1 MKIQKIVAAGA
12 VIAMLTTAGQVMAR
26 GAAEPEPRTVVATHS
41 ILGDLV
47 ANVAGDTVELQV
59 IVGANQDPHVYE
71 PAPADSIKLRNAA
84 LVFEN
89 GLQLKGWFDGLY
101 ERSGSTARRVVVSDG
116 IHNLL
121 AYDGHGHDDHGH
133 EHDDDHHDDHGH
145 EHDDDHGHEHD
156 DDHGH
161 GHGHGHGHDDD
172 HHHDHD
178 LGDDEPHVWQSVHNA
193 EDMVKV
199 IRDALIETFPEHADT
214 YRANAA
220 AYIEQLEELD
230 DYIKQQAASIPESRR
245 KLVTS
250 HGAFDYFADRYGF
263 TVVGTALGS
272 VTTETRDPSAGEI
285 AALVDEIRALEV
297 PAIFA
302 ENIVNRSVIDTIAR
316 EAGVRVLYP
325 LYSDALSDADSPAA
339 TYLGMMRHNIDLIV
353 DGLAE

>member
-1 MKIQKIVAAGA
+1 MKIRKIVAAGA
-12 VIAMLTTAGQVMAR
+12 VIALVTTAGQIMAR
-26 GAAEPEPRTVVATHS
+26 GSAESETKTVVATHS

-47 ANVAGDTVELQV
+47 ANVIGDTVALEV

-89 GLQLKGWFDGLY
+89 GLQLKSWFDGLY
-101 ERSGSTARRVVVSDG
+101 ERSGSSARRIVVSHG
-116 IHNLL
+116 IHHLL
-121 AYDGHGHDDHGH
+121 SSDGHGHDDYGHGH
-133 EHDDDHHDDHGH
+133 DNEHDDDGHDDDHHDDDH
-145 EHDDDHGHEHD
+145 DHGEYD
-156 DDHGH
+156 
-161 GHGHGHGHDDD
+161 
-172 HHHDHD
+172 
-178 LGDDEPHVWQSVHNA
+178 PHVWQSVHNA
-193 EDMVKV
+193 EDMVEG
-199 IRDALIETFPEHADT
+199 IRDALIETFPEHAAT

-230 DYIKQQAASIPESRR
+230 DYIKQQAARIPESRR

-263 TVVGTALGS
+263 TVAGTALDS
-272 VTTETRDPSAGEI
+272 VTTESRDPSAGEI

-302 ENIVNRSVIDTIAR
+302 ESIVNRSVIDTIAR

-325 LYSDALSDADSPAA
+325 LYSDALGDADSPAA
-339 TYLGMMRHNIDLIV
+339 TYLGMMRHNIGLIV
-353 DGLAE
+353 DGLVE